1 MEGMRGSG
9 ACSAGIRSFH
19 SVMYGRFTVFLQAV
33 ARPSLFSTAPEYVQL
48 GGLLKAAITS
58 PVYNSRGKIM
68 TGNSATPNIPTVL
81 VLGST
86 GQVGGLIV
94 KDFEAQLGRVNL
106 RVTSRRQAEVDKLRA
121 EGKDAV
127 LLDLD
132 DPRTFGPAL
141 HGVDR
146 LFLLNGYSVEMLVH
160 SKTLIDAA
168 KKAGVE
174 HIVHLGTY
182 GEWDTT
188 DPHFAWHQL
197 VERYIEASGI
207 SWTHLHPNM
216 FMENLVTFM
225 APSNGLVTSYWGEAR
240 MGWIALADVAAVAA
254 TVLSEGPIKHH
265 GKDYWLS
272 TDVLTPEQT
281 AAALSK
287 VTGQT
292 IKAEIKLPDDFKALI
307 DAGLIP
313 MEKWYAAGAVEFLYQ
328 VYDGRMGYIGT
339 ARNDLPYVTGKTPT
353 SLEQWAQDNLSR
365 LQACLDA

>member
-1 MEGMRGSG
+1 
-9 ACSAGIRSFH
+9 
-19 SVMYGRFTVFLQAV
+19 
-33 ARPSLFSTAPEYVQL
+33 
-48 GGLLKAAITS
+48 
-58 PVYNSRGKIM
+58 M

-94 KDFEAQLGRVNL
+94 KDFEAAQGRVNL

-127 LLDLD
+127 FLDLD
-132 DPRTFGPAL
+132 NPRSFGTAL

-146 LFLLNGYSVEMLVH
+146 LILINSYSVEMLVH
-160 SKTLIDAA
+160 SKTLVDAA
-168 KKAGVE
+168 KKAGVQ

-225 APSNGLVTSYWGEAR
+225 APRNGVVTSYWGDAR
-240 MGWIALADVAAVAA
+240 MGWIALSDVAAVAA

-272 TDVLTPEQT
+272 TDVLTADQT
-281 AAALSK
+281 AAVLSQ
-287 VTGQT
+287 VTGT
-292 IKAEIKLPDDFKALI
+292 SIKAEKKLPADFATLI
-307 DAGLIP
+307 DSGQVP
-313 MEKWYAAGAVEFLYQ
+313 MEKWYAAGAVEFMHQ
-328 VYDGRMGYIGT
+328 VHDGRMGYIGT
-339 ARNDLPYVTGKTPT
+339 TRNDLPYVTGKNPT
-353 SLEQWAQDNLSR
+353 SLEQWARNNLSR
-365 LQACLDA
+365 LQDCLNA

>member
-1 MEGMRGSG
+1 M
-9 ACSAGIRSFH
+9 
-19 SVMYGRFTVFLQAV
+19 V
-33 ARPSLFSTAPEYVQL
+33 ASSNTKDL
-48 GGLLKAAITS
+48 
-58 PVYNSRGKIM
+58 
-68 TGNSATPNIPTVL
+68 PTVL

-94 KDFEAQLGRVNL
+94 KDLETQPMRVNL
-106 RVTSRRQAEVDKLRA
+106 RVTSRRAAEVDKLCA

-132 DPRTFGPAL
+132 NPGTFGAAL
-141 HGVDR
+141 HGVDG
-146 LFLLNGYSVEMLVH
+146 LFLLNSYSVEMLVH
-160 SKTLIDAA
+160 SKTLVDAA
-168 KKAGVE
+168 KKAGVQ

-197 VERYIEASGI
+197 VERYVEASGI

-225 APSNGLVTSYWGEAR
+225 APRNGRVTSYSGDAR

-254 TVLSEGPIKHH
+254 TVLSEGPTRHH

-272 TDVLTPEQT
+272 TDVQTPEQT
-281 AAALSK
+281 AAVLSK
-287 VTGQT
+287 VVGQV
-292 IKAEIKLPDDFKALI
+292 IKAEVKFPEDFKALI
-307 DAGLIP
+307 DSGEVP
-313 MEKWYAAGAVEFLYQ
+313 MEKWYAAGAVEFFSQ

-365 LQACLDA
+365 LQACLRS

>member
-1 MEGMRGSG
+1 LAEENIMT
-9 ACSAGIRSFH
+9 
-19 SVMYGRFTVFLQAV
+19 GR
-33 ARPSLFSTAPEYVQL
+33 
-48 GGLLKAAITS
+48 ITS
-58 PVYNSRGKIM
+58 PKIP
-68 TGNSATPNIPTVL
+68 AVL

-94 KDFEAQLGRVNL
+94 KDFESQSGRVHL

-132 DPRTFGPAL
+132 NPRTFASAL

-146 LFLLNGYSVEMLVH
+146 LFLLNSYSVEMLVH

-168 KKAGVE
+168 KKASVE

-225 APSNGLVTSYWGEAR
+225 APRNGLVTSYWGEAR
-240 MGWIALADVAAVAA
+240 MGWIALVDVAAVAA
-254 TVLSEGPIKHH
+254 TVLSEGPTKHH

-272 TDVLTPEQT
+272 TDVQTIEQT
-281 AAALSK
+281 AAELSK
-287 VTGQT
+287 VTGRK
-292 IKAEIKLPDDFKALI
+292 IKADIKYPDDFQALI
-307 DAGLIP
+307 DAGQIP
-313 MEKWYAAGAVEFLYQ
+313 MEKWYAQGAVEFMYQ

-353 SLEQWAQDNLSR
+353 SLEQWAHDNVSR
-365 LQACLDA
+365 IRACLDA